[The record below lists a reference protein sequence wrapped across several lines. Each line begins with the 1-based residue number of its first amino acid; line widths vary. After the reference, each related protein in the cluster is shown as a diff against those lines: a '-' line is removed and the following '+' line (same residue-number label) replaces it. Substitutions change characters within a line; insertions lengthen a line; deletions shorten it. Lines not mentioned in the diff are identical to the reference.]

1 MFKLLVLAGVLWFFL
16 SGCAL
21 PKQPL
26 EIRSISLGGQK
37 LQVEL
42 AKTSKQLAQGLS
54 GRTGL
59 CQNCGMLF
67 WFNNLEPR
75 TFWMKGMRF
84 SLDIIWLID
93 DELAGFVQN
102 VSILDLA
109 GGINTVSSPLPVN
122 RVLELPAGWIKK
134 NNPQAGEKI
143 IWLD

>member
-1 MFKLLVLAGVLWFFL
+1 
-16 SGCAL
+16 
-21 PKQPL
+21 
-26 EIRSISLGGQK
+26 
-37 LQVEL
+37 
-42 AKTSKQLAQGLS
+42 
-54 GRTGL
+54 
-59 CQNCGMLF
+59 
-67 WFNNLEPR
+67 
-75 TFWMKGMRF
+75 MKGMRF